1 MDLTLLKKPSAWLPI
16 VMSVAALALI
26 AGCLALCGIPPAGGD
41 EGAVAHTWQLLMGC
55 QLPLIAYFAWK
66 WLRRTPRQAALILAL
81 QAAAGVAALAPVYL
95 LHL

>member
-1 MDLTLLKKPSAWLPI
+1 MDLTLLKRPSACHPI
-16 VMSVAALALI
+16 LMSVAALALI
-26 AGCLALCGIPPAGGD
+26 AGCLALYGIPPTGGD

-66 WLRRTPRQAALILAL
+66 WLRRAPRQAALILAL